1 MCTGG
6 GTATSPR
13 DLPQLLAC
21 DRQRPLRAPGRVKA
35 GCLSAHSSTHHR
47 AQGRSALGRT
57 RSGENVVQVEPG
69 GTESIGSD
77 PRAHYLDLPR
87 DGRRHPP
94 RTEPDVR
101 GELGGGDAGVHQG
114 GQPCSHN
121 LIGRHPGTRAVEGC
135 GGPNQPAADGYRRTA
150 RQSGCGEQGVLP
162 QLRACQWQA
171 HGVIGICLVG
181 WRGRGAG
188 MSSFSMLSPQ
198 RPRAQRPRA

>member
-1 MCTGG
+1 MYIYVHGG
-6 GTATSPR
+6 RSPFSRPRGPPYCHFPQGPTATPR
-13 DLPQLLAC
+13 V
-21 DRQRPLRAPGRVKA
+21 RPAAPFTRPRARKG
-35 GCLSAHSSTHHR
+35 SAHSSTHHR

-135 GGPNQPAADGYRRTA
+135 GGDAEQPRRVQSHRA
-150 RQSGCGEQGVLP
+150 RFCH
-162 QLRACQWQA
+162 LR
-171 HGVIGICLVG
+171 
-181 WRGRGAG
+181 
-188 MSSFSMLSPQ
+188 
-198 RPRAQRPRA
+198 